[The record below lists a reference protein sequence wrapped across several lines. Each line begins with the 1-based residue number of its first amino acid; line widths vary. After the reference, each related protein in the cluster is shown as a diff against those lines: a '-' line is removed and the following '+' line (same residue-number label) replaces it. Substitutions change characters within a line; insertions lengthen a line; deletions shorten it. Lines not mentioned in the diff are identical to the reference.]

1 MDIIEKP
8 ERIDRQI
15 ARAIRTAS
23 GRRRRVLRVRLNPV
37 ESRIFWEDLIE
48 DGKAIGDPND
58 DQQFAAF
65 VAAGDYDYDGAI
77 IKLNVDGV

>member
-37 ESRIFWEDLIE
+37 ESRIFWGDLIE
-48 DGKAIGDPND
+48 DSKWIGDEASD
-58 DQQFAAF
+58 SQFAAF
-65 VAAGDYDYDGAI
+65 VALGDYDYDGVT